1 MNVPDFRS
9 NISIAEY
16 TTFRIGGN
24 VAFFIETKAEDLPE
38 VILEA
43 KKRGLL
49 YRIIAGG
56 SNIIASDKFFSGLV
70 IRIRG
75 GEINLSG
82 LFVEV
87 SAGVLLS
94 ELVSFSIDNNL
105 AGLVELS
112 GIPGTFGGATVGN
125 AGAYGRSISDYLISV
140 KIFDGAVV
148 RDISKLECLF
158 SYRDSIFKHKE
169 WMVIGARFEFAEGER
184 EALALRSREII

>member
-24 VAFFIETKAEDLPE
+24 AAFFIESKAEDLPE
-38 VILEA
+38 VIFEA
-43 KKRGLL
+43 KKQGLP

-56 SNIIASDKFFSGLV
+56 SNVVVSDRDYVGLV
-70 IRIRG
+70 IRVRG

-94 ELVSFSIDNNL
+94 ELVSF
-105 AGLVELS
+105 
-112 GIPGTFGGATVGN
+112 
-125 AGAYGRSISDYLISV
+125 
-140 KIFDGAVV
+140 
-148 RDISKLECLF
+148 
-158 SYRDSIFKHKE
+158 
-169 WMVIGARFEFAEGER
+169 
-184 EALALRSREII
+184 